1 MSNSRKANFVIF
13 LIVLSVIIVFA
24 YSYNASVTT
33 AITDAMYNDRE
44 ALTGYNNE
52 IINRLVL
59 TDSTDDWPEIVE
71 QYKDIVIV
79 IEDSSNNIIART
91 EARSWSALD
100 VKVRTAFDYHNRAYM
115 IISSVYLLRDYE
127 AGSRELV
134 KFFFIEFLIGISAF
148 CLLVFVIYAFMLRP
162 YRKFYRLI
170 EDYEKGGS
178 LTKHK
183 FKGYIGKVYD
193 RFVSLTHHLE
203 LQQQNQQRIIASIS
217 HDIKTPL
224 TSILGYAE
232 RLQKDNLP
240 DERKEIYLDTVYN
253 KSLEIQSLIDEFD
266 EYLSYNMLK
275 AISTESVS
283 TVEIAQQ
290 LIKDYKT
297 DLDFSGIAFEVNNRA
312 EKDTVQID
320 RQKMNRVFGNI
331 ISNSTKHFGSKNGII
346 VVDILSDRE
355 NVYIN
360 ISDNGTGVD
369 EDKLEII
376 FEPLYT
382 SDEGRKVAGL
392 GLAICK
398 EIIESHGGRIYA
410 KRSNMNGFEI
420 CIELKKEKNRLIR
433 F

>member
-33 AITDAMYNDRE
+33 AVTDAMYNDRE
-44 ALTGYNNE
+44 VLKSYNNE
-52 IINRLVL
+52 IIGKLVS
-59 TDSTDDWPEIVE
+59 TDSTDDWDNIVE
-71 QYKDIVIV
+71 QYQDVVIM
-79 IEDSSNNIIART
+79 IQDSSNNIITRSQG
-91 EARSWSALD
+91 RSWSALD
-100 VKVRTAFDYHNRAYM
+100 VRVRTAFEYHNRAYL
-115 IISSVYLLRDYE
+115 IISSVYLLRDYN

-134 KFFFIEFLIGISAF
+134 KFIFIEFLIGLSAF
-148 CLLVFVIYAFMLRP
+148 CLLVFVIYALMLRP

-170 EDYEKGGS
+170 EDYEKGGA
-178 LTKHK
+178 LTAHK

-193 RFVSLTHHLE
+193 RFVSLTRHLE
-203 LQQQNQQRIIASIS
+203 IQQKNQQRIIASIS

-240 DERKEIYLDTVYN
+240 EDRKERYLETVYN

-275 AISTESVS
+275 AINEEPVT
-283 TVEIAQQ
+283 TVEIKGQ
-290 LIKDYKT
+290 LINDYAT
-297 DLDFSGIAFEVNNRA
+297 DLELLNITFEVNNNA
-312 EKDTVQID
+312 VKDFVMID
-320 RQKMNRVFGNI
+320 KQKMNRVFGNI
-331 ISNSTKHFGSKNGII
+331 ISNSTKHFSNRQGKII
-346 VVDILSDRE
+346 VDINSDRE
-355 NVYIN
+355 KVYIN

-398 EIIESHGGRIYA
+398 EIIESHGGIIFAR
-410 KRSNMNGFEI
+410 KSKMDGFEI
-420 CIELKKEKNRLIR
+420 CIELKKGKNKLIH